1 MRRTRTT
8 GKLYAYRGERA
19 MNREVRVLSRFRLQL
34 YASVVAVPA
43 ELLEVRNPLAI
54 RVSGRP
60 CPCCTFPHLE

>member
-1 MRRTRTT
+1 
-8 GKLYAYRGERA
+8 

-34 YASVVAVPA
+34 YVSVVAGPA